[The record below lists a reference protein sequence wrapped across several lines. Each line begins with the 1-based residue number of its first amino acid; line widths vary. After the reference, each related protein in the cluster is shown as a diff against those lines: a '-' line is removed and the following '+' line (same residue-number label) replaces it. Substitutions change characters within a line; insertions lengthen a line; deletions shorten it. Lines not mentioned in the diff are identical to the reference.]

1 MTLTIQIEDK
11 LQKSLEKMA
20 SENGKQ
26 VGQFVVDIIDDY
38 MDRGFSE
45 NRELKQFMNLSETS
59 FAEWNNEEDAIYDK
73 L

>member
-38 MDRGFSE
+38 IDKSFSE
-45 NRELKQFMNLSETS
+45 NRELRRFMKLSETS
-59 FAEWNNEEDAIYDK
+59 FNEWNNEEDAVYDR

>member
-1 MTLTIQIEDK
+1 
-11 LQKSLEKMA
+11 MA

-38 MDRGFSE
+38 IDKSFSE
-45 NRELKQFMNLSETS
+45 NRELRRFMKLSETS
-59 FAEWNNEEDAIYDK
+59 FNEWNNEEDAVYDR

>member
-1 MTLTIQIEDK
+1 MTLTIEIEEN
-11 LQKSLEKMA
+11 LRKSLESMA

-38 MDRGFSE
+38 IDRSFSE
-45 NRELKQFMNLSETS
+45 NRELRRFMMLSETS
-59 FAEWNNEEDAIYDK
+59 FSEWNNQEDAIYDS

>member
-1 MTLTIQIEDK
+1 MTLTIEIKDCLK
-11 LQKSLEKMA
+11 KSLEKMA

-38 MDRGFSE
+38 VDRGFSE
-45 NRELKQFMNLSETS
+45 NRDLRRFMKLSETS
-59 FAEWNNEEDAIYDK
+59 FNEWNNEDDAVYDS